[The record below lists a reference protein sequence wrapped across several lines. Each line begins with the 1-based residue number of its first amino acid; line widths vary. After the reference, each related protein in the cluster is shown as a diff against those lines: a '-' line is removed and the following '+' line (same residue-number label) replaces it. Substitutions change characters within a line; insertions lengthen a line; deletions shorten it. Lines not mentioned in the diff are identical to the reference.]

1 MDVSRRCTLIVMRGY
16 PGTGKSTIARM
27 LAMTLRVPL
36 IDRDVIRQTGVDTL
50 GEIAEIGWLSY
61 ELMFAFAREQ
71 LKLGLSVVI
80 DSPLTYYNT
89 YVQAQQIANACGVP
103 MLVVHCRCSEELQR
117 RRLEGRKGKV
127 ADFQITSWEEWL
139 HWKSRFEY
147 FEDHGCVLDT
157 EKPLDESLAQVE
169 DALQV
174 LHSTVS

>member
-1 MDVSRRCTLIVMRGY
+1 MKVFTRCTLIVMRGY

-89 YVQAQQIANACGVP
+89 YVQARQIAETLHVP
-103 MLVVHCRCSEELQR
+103 MLVVHCQCAEELQR
-117 RRLEGRKGKV
+117 RRLEGRKGAV
-127 ADFQITSWEEWL
+127 ATFQITSWEEWL
-139 HWKSRFEY
+139 RWKPRFEY

-157 EKPLDESLAQVE
+157 GKPLDESLARVE
-169 DALQV
+169 SALQA
-174 LHSTVS
+174 LHASVS